1 MCRWASGSFKTPRNP
16 EIFFNLYLLHLKS
29 LFKAQVPCLKQACT
43 YTLSQAHLGF
53 MVQAPFPCLPLQDA
67 SDHTIFLK
75 LCDPDVSW
83 ASLTFQVFGKIWT
96 ELQLQALG
104 GLTSS
109 LHPPLPALSFYYLSG
124 SYSVYWIV
132 LTQQGMPA
140 QLLC

>member
-1 MCRWASGSFKTPRNP
+1 
-16 EIFFNLYLLHLKS
+16 
-29 LFKAQVPCLKQACT
+29 
-43 YTLSQAHLGF
+43 

-67 SDHTIFLK
+67 SDHTIFPK

-109 LHPPLPALSFYYLSG
+109 LQCPPLPALSFYYLSG